1 MQQNQRQGH
10 STLRCPVAASV
21 ASHPNRQ
28 INFIAPFDVGQE
40 QLLGRHLTR
49 KIKSCSTVIEIQN
62 ILQRASSSS
71 LNSTHICAALDQ
83 LMHMHGH
90 AKHSSRQ
97 HGSHGGGDFAMQ
109 SRQRQQL
116 ASSLALSVVSEP
128 LTRELSPKQ
137 VWMVELDKPLWHY
150 AHSHAATY
158 LGESIEVG
166 ELYIRLPSF
175 SEAAQ
180 SCSIG
185 PLYSSC
191 PRRQYASPICI

>member
-1 MQQNQRQGH
+1 
-10 STLRCPVAASV
+10 
-21 ASHPNRQ
+21 
-28 INFIAPFDVGQE
+28 
-40 QLLGRHLTR
+40 
-49 KIKSCSTVIEIQN
+49 
-62 ILQRASSSS
+62 
-71 LNSTHICAALDQ
+71 
-83 LMHMHGH
+83 
-90 AKHSSRQ
+90 
-97 HGSHGGGDFAMQ
+97 MQ

-180 SCSIG
+180 SCSIHLHLSIHLDPGVNMPHPYVYDCLNSRLFNIYISSTPPPAYTPVFCRHPRPCMRPKCSESAFPEIPSTLYWRSYFPSTVAPRPSWEGHHLDRGKVRLMRVQPQGG
-185 PLYSSC
+185 PSATQAGRSLSW
-191 PRRQYASPICI
+191 P